1 MPRGYIHI
9 TVPHN
14 VKLESLMEKTKQLV
28 IEIEFVASFSEQT
41 ECDEVQNNADAAT
54 TEAAR
59 HHEDQVARYIELT
72 SRAQSISDDI
82 TVERYSES
90 HVDEIR
96 HNLDWSV
103 ITDRHDHLK
112 LIMPPAVALTF
123 LDAARPDLVEAIDAG
138 SAAVTGGRRTIRLDK
153 PEDIDRAVE
162 LIRKLN
168 SPKPEKGSDKKKKK
182 DDKKEDGKS
191 AKPKKVSKK
200 S

>member
-1 MPRGYIHI
+1 MSKI
-9 TVPHN
+9 
-14 VKLESLMEKTKQLV
+14 KQKV
-28 IEIEFVASFSEQT
+28 IVFEFVASYSEHSESDDKQGA
-41 ECDEVQNNADAAT
+41 ADAKTAEIS
-54 TEAAR
+54 EAAR
-59 HHEDQVARYIELT
+59 HHEDQVAQYSALA
-72 SRAQSISDDI
+72 SRAQSLSDDI

-90 HVDEIR
+90 YVDEIR

-103 ITDRHDHLK
+103 ITDRHDHLR
-112 LIMPPAVALTF
+112 LLMLPAVALTF

-168 SPKPEKGSDKKKKK
+168 SPKPEKGADKKKKK
-182 DDKKEDGKS
+182 ENKEEEGTS